1 MDLIIPSNG
10 LIFWQLAPVVYF
22 GFWVYALIDCLRSDF
37 RRSNQQLVWVTL
49 IVFAPMVGTFLYL
62 SMSRITKEKR
72 RFQPD
77 FKRFSAQKEQ
87 K

>member
-10 LIFWQLAPVVYF
+10 LIFWQLVPVVYF

-37 RRSNQQLVWVTL
+37 RKPNQQLVWVTL
-49 IVFAPMVGTFLYL
+49 IVFVPMVGTFLYL
-62 SMSRITKEKR
+62 SMNRSTKEKR

-77 FKRFSAQKEQ
+77 FKRFSAQKDQ